1 MVFGVTLEM
10 YFDYLTGFGMIL
22 WYIGFELKKRTR
34 TNLLDSN
41 WFYYNQAEMPLEKS
55 EDLLELSAKQLV
67 MELRL
72 VSSISLGQAMFHVWK
87 NKCLLQS

>member
-1 MVFGVTLEM
+1 
-10 YFDYLTGFGMIL
+10 
-22 WYIGFELKKRTR
+22 
-34 TNLLDSN
+34 
-41 WFYYNQAEMPLEKS
+41 MPLEKS